1 MGEGRDGSRRGGRGE
16 RSIRP
21 PSSLTT
27 PTPSPVYVC
36 NAFYSWPLL
45 KPLTQILYCHKS
57 FSCHP
62 LRIVTNIGMLYE

>member
-1 MGEGRDGSRRGGRGE
+1 MEVGGVE
-16 RSIRP
+16 EQH
-21 PSSLTT
+21 SS
-27 PTPSPVYVC
+27 PFFPHHPYPFPVYVC

-62 LRIVTNIGMLYE
+62 LQIVTNIGMLYE